1 MTNVQSLRPNTV
13 DPTGARS
20 IPNVAI
26 ETKLLVDL
34 IKDKEEGTTISYAEM
49 EQCIGRSVKSG
60 TQGYGYLSSAKRI
73 LLRDH
78 GVLVDAEPK
87 VGIRVCTNEEK
98 MIVAQRDVKRAR
110 RAVKRSGQ
118 KLRSVEY
125 QRLTED
131 QKKDFNSRMS
141 LAGALELLSAPK
153 AVEKVAKIIADHT
166 LPSAKILEL
175 FKG

>member
-1 MTNVQSLRPNTV
+1 MTNVHAIRTNTI

-26 ETKLLVDL
+26 ETRMLVDL
-34 IKDKEEGTTISYAEM
+34 VKDKPEGTTISYAEM
-49 EQCIGRSVKSG
+49 EKEIGRPV
-60 TQGYGYLSSAKRI
+60 TPQTTGYGYLASAKRI

-78 GVLVDAEPK
+78 GILIDAEPK
-87 VGIRVCTNEEK
+87 VGVRVCTNEEK
-98 MIVAQRDVKRAR
+98 MLVAGRDVKRAR

-125 QRLTED
+125 DRLTDE
-131 QKKDFNSRMS
+131 QKRDFNSRMS

-153 AVEKVAKIIADHT
+153 AVAKVAQIITDHA
-166 LPSAKILEL
+166 LPSAKTLEL
-175 FKG
+175 FRG